1 MMNMWSISMASNFEL
16 APVPRLSYNGFMEQF
31 GGTMEDFSLHSLA
44 YMLQCRQDTLDAQT
58 RAEWEERL
66 MDTRFNLN
74 RPETEEV

>member
-1 MMNMWSISMASNFEL
+1 
-16 APVPRLSYNGFMEQF
+16 
-31 GGTMEDFSLHSLA
+31 MEDFSLHSLA